1 MLTMRQKQAVTK
13 EMIKRYDRARKIKKI
28 DMLNEFCN
36 LTGYNRS
43 YGSRI
48 LRGDY
53 RPVKNKM
60 VNRRSVVYDIDVLDA
75 LTKVWVIA
83 DGICGK
89 RLAPFLPELLDKLV
103 QQKEI
108 RVNKTIYRKLTQISA
123 STIDRLLKNT
133 KKRYQLKGRSTTKPG
148 SLLKH
153 QVPIRTFSDWN
164 ESVPGFFE
172 IDCVANCGNSV
183 AGEFVNTL
191 NITDIKTAWMEFEAV
206 LGKAQF
212 RVFAALKR
220 RREQCPIN
228 WLGFDSDG
236 GSEFINDELVR
247 YSVQEKLTF
256 TRSRPYRKND
266 QNYIEQKNYSV
277 IRRVLGYA
285 RYDTQEELLII
296 NKILTLYRLYV
307 NFFQP
312 VVRMEEKTRTGAK
325 ITRIY
330 KKALTPYRRVLAC
343 DEILQSTKE
352 RLTKLYDKLN
362 PADLKRQIELLRIN
376 LDNIKK

>member
-13 EMIKRYDRARKIKKI
+13 EMIKRYGRSRKMKKGS
-28 DMLNEFCN
+28 MLDDFCN

-53 RPVKNKM
+53 APVKVKITNK
-60 VNRRSVVYDIDVLDA
+60 REVVYDIDVLKA
-75 LTKVWVIA
+75 LTKVWIIA
-83 DGICGK
+83 DGICSK
-89 RLAPFLPELLDKLV
+89 RLAPFLPELVDKLV
-103 QQKEI
+103 KQKEI
-108 RVNKTIYRKLTQISA
+108 RVNKTVYHKLTHISA

-133 KKRYQLKGRSTTKPG
+133 KKKYQLKGRSTTKPG
-148 SLLKH
+148 TLLKH

-172 IDCVANCGNSV
+172 IDCVANCGDNV
-183 AGEFVNTL
+183 AGEYVNTL

-206 LGKAQF
+206 LGKSQF

-220 RREQCPIN
+220 KRSQCPIP
-228 WLGFDSDG
+228 WLGFDSDS
-236 GSEFINDELVR
+236 GSEFINSELVR

-285 RYDTQEELLII
+285 RYDTNAELII
-296 NKILTLYRLYV
+296 INQILALYRLYV

-312 VVRMEEKTRTGAK
+312 VDRMEEKTRIGAK
-325 ITRIY
+325 VTRVY
-330 KKALTPYRRVLAC
+330 KAALTPYRRVLAC
-343 DEILQSTKE
+343 KEILQSTKE
-352 RLTKLYDKLN
+352 RLTMLYDKLN
-362 PADLKRQIELLRIN
+362 PADLKRRIELLRIK
-376 LDNIKK
+376 LDKIKK